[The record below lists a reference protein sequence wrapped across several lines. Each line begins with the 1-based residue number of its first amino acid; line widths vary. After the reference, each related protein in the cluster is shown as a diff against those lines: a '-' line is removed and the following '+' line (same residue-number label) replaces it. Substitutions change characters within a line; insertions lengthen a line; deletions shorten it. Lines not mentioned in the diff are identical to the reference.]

1 MEDKPKKRGGTR
13 PNAGRPKGIN
23 VHYKNVSICVE
34 ESELAELKKRAE
46 ESGLTFSRYLVEKG
60 LDRI

>member
-46 ESGLTFSRYLVEKG
+46 ESGLTFSR
-60 LDRI
+60 

>member
-34 ESELAELKKRAE
+34 ESELAELKRRATE
-46 ESGLTFSRYLVEKG
+46 AGLTFSRYLV
-60 LDRI
+60 

>member
-1 MEDKPKKRGGTR
+1 MNTSICKIVEGDTL
-13 PNAGRPKGIN
+13 I
-23 VHYKNVSICVE
+23 VSICVE